1 MTSFLERLDPMRR
14 NALVGGVLTSLLLLV
29 LTVVL
34 VASGDRTLSATA
46 VVLLINVV
54 LVTSLQLFIGN
65 SGILSFGHVAFMGVG
80 AYTTALLTIPVSI
93 RQTQLPELP
102 AAIASIELGIVPAI
116 LAAAIVCTVLGFL
129 VGAVNVRMDVNAF
142 VMATL
147 ALLIVVYTVLLN
159 WASLTRGGQGVFGV
173 PRLASPEVAL
183 GAAML
188 VVIGARLFK
197 VSGIGL
203 RLRAS
208 REDELAARAAGI
220 DVPRIRLVS
229 FTLSAGLMGAAG
241 GLWALNVI
249 AFDPGQFS
257 FAMTFALLA
266 MLVVGGRESVLGAV
280 LGAGVVVVITE
291 VLSRVEQGVTIGS
304 FELPRI
310 TGTVQFALA
319 ALIIVSLVWRPEGL
333 AGRREAEDFVPRVRR
348 WLAKMAAGPVV
359 PATAAVVA
367 PEALAP
373 APSVA
378 TADPA
383 DVAPILVGT
392 AIAKAFGGVQALD
405 GVDIEIRPGEI
416 LGVIGPNGSG
426 KSTLLNVL
434 SGITAPD
441 SGQVR
446 LGGVD
451 ITGLPSHV
459 VARRGITRTFQ
470 NIRLFDHLT
479 LRENVMA
486 PHGSRREDVDRLL
499 ASLDLADLAD
509 SEADTLSYGMQR
521 RLEIS
526 RALATRPTVVLL
538 DEPAAGMNE
547 DESDVLL
554 ESIRAIAR
562 DLGCAIIIVD
572 HDLHLITRLCDRIQ
586 VLETGRTLAVGS
598 PAAVVADPAVQAAY
612 LGTGDGEGAADPA
625 TASLVA
631 AAEGA

>member
-1 MTSFLERLDPMRR
+1 MTGLLAGLDPMRR
-14 NALVGGVLTSLLLLV
+14 DALVGGVLTALLLLV

-80 AYTTALLTIPVSI
+80 AYTTALLTIPVSV

-102 AAIASIELGIVPAI
+102 AAIATIELGVVPAI

-183 GAAML
+183 AAAMV

-220 DVPRIRLVS
+220 DVQRVRLLS

-241 GLWALNVI
+241 SLWALNVV

-291 VLSRVEQGVTIGS
+291 VLSRVEQGVSIGS

-310 TGTVQFALA
+310 VG
-319 ALIIVSLVWRPEGL
+319 VSVRSR
-333 AGRREAEDFVPRVRR
+333 ATFGR
-348 WLAKMAAGPVV
+348 
-359 PATAAVVA
+359 
-367 PEALAP
+367 
-373 APSVA
+373 
-378 TADPA
+378 
-383 DVAPILVGT
+383 
-392 AIAKAFGGVQALD
+392 
-405 GVDIEIRPGEI
+405 
-416 LGVIGPNGSG
+416 
-426 KSTLLNVL
+426 L
-434 SGITAPD
+434 SGASSIAPF
-441 SGQVR
+441 V
-446 LGGVD
+446 
-451 ITGLPSHV
+451 
-459 VARRGITRTFQ
+459 
-470 NIRLFDHLT
+470 
-479 LRENVMA
+479 
-486 PHGSRREDVDRLL
+486 
-499 ASLDLADLAD
+499 
-509 SEADTLSYGMQR
+509 
-521 RLEIS
+521 
-526 RALATRPTVVLL
+526 
-538 DEPAAGMNE
+538 
-547 DESDVLL
+547 
-554 ESIRAIAR
+554 
-562 DLGCAIIIVD
+562 
-572 HDLHLITRLCDRIQ
+572 
-586 VLETGRTLAVGS
+586 
-598 PAAVVADPAVQAAY
+598 
-612 LGTGDGEGAADPA
+612 
-625 TASLVA
+625 
-631 AAEGA
+631 